1 MLSGI
6 ASLREHTT
14 KPSRRKG
21 VGKLGHD
28 TPSSVL
34 ELGSIDLGYGPQDKM
49 PGDNLV
55 QTKLI
60 RTFRVNPLPR

>member
-6 ASLREHTT
+6 ASLRKHTT
-14 KPSRRKG
+14 KPRRRKG

-34 ELGSIDLGYGPQDKM
+34 ELGYGPQDKM
-49 PGDNLV
+49 PDDNLV
-55 QTKLI
+55 QTELI
-60 RTFRVNPLPR
+60 RTFRVNPLSR